1 MLFAIC
7 ADRGAPGSTTA
18 ALALASA
25 RGLPA
30 IVVEADPYGGDLAL
44 RLKPDGKH
52 PLAATPTVLSVAAGR
67 SAEQRHVPASTPMR
81 QLDLWRSGSHELSE
95 RVRVV
100 PGFMNAEQGA
110 SVAWSALASVLRSQT
125 VPVFADVGRI
135 HTGSPSM
142 PILAAADAV
151 VTVCRGDLGSVHH
164 MIERLEAIGPTI
176 AEQSGRTPT
185 FLPIVVAPRQHG
197 RQLAHAV
204 SQLLSAAAVGPAVR
218 YVGWLAWDPAG
229 CALLEDGHDPWEKAL
244 RKSPLMIS
252 AHQALHLVGL
262 ATGLEHTLPARPKG
276 RRRNVPEM
284 VADTVPSDPGADIAA
299 TTPSHQPTTN
309 SSTAPRAPATGDVWS
324 RPVQA
329 GRASGDLNGGKL

>member
-67 SAEQRHVPASTPMR
+67 STERRHVPDSTPMR
-81 QLDLWRSGSHELSE
+81 PLDLWGSGSHQLSE

-110 SVAWSALASVLRSQT
+110 SVRWPALASVLGSQT

-135 HTGSPSM
+135 HSGSPSM
-142 PILAAADAV
+142 PILTAADAV
-151 VTVCRGDLGSVHH
+151 IAVCRGDMGSVHH
-164 MIERLEAIGPTI
+164 LVERLEALGLAL
-176 AEQSGRTPT
+176 AEKTGRTPL
-185 FLPIVVAPRQHG
+185 FLPMVVAPRQHG
-197 RQLAHAV
+197 SQLAQAI
-204 SQLLSAAAVGPAVR
+204 SQLLGSSAVGPAVR

-229 CALLEDGHDPWEKAL
+229 CALLEDGGDPWEKPL
-244 RKSPLMIS
+244 RKSALMTS
-252 AHQALHLVGL
+252 ARTALHQVGL
-262 ATGLEHTLPARPKG
+262 ATGLEHAEPARAK
-276 RRRNVPEM
+276 RRRGEAPDTAVDSVPFEE
-284 VADTVPSDPGADIAA
+284 SAA
-299 TTPSHQPTTN
+299 ASALELTPEPVSAPT
-309 SSTAPRAPATGDVWS
+309 RTGDVWS
-324 RPVQA
+324 RPVPAGQ
-329 GRASGDLNGGKL
+329 GRALARDDVNGKEV

>member
-30 IVVEADPYGGDLAL
+30 MVVEADPYGGDLAL

-67 SAEQRHVPASTPMR
+67 SAQRRHVPTSTSMR

-110 SVAWSALASVLRSQT
+110 SVAWPALASVLRSQT

-142 PILAAADAV
+142 PILTAADAV
-151 VTVCRGDLGSVHH
+151 IAVCRGDMGSVHH
-164 MIERLEAIGPTI
+164 MIERLEALAPAV
-176 AEQSGRTPT
+176 AEKAGRTPM
-185 FLPIVVAPRQHG
+185 FLPMVVAPRQHG
-197 RQLAHAV
+197 SQLAEAV
-204 SQLLSAAAVGPAVR
+204 SQLLGTSAVGPAVR

-229 CALLEDGHDPWEKAL
+229 CALLEDGGDPWEKPL
-244 RKSPLMIS
+244 RKSPLMTS
-252 AHQALHLVGL
+252 ARKALHLVGL
-262 ATGLEHTLPARPKG
+262 ATGLEHAQPVKTKG
-276 RRRNVPEM
+276 RRSKAPQT
-284 VADTVPSDPGADIAA
+284 VADAVPSAGGAA
-299 TTPSHQPTTN
+299 TT
-309 SSTAPRAPATGDVWS
+309 APAHAPAPEPMPAPAATRSGDAWS
-324 RPVQA
+324 RPVQV
-329 GRASGDLNGGKL
+329 GGVRADVNGEEVR

>member
-67 SAEQRHVPASTPMR
+67 STERPRVPPSTPMR
-81 QLDLWRSGSHELSE
+81 PLDLWRSGSHELTE

-100 PGFMNAEQGA
+100 PGFMNAEQGTA
-110 SVAWSALASVLRSQT
+110 VMWPALASVLGSQT

-142 PILAAADAV
+142 PILTAADAV
-151 VTVCRGDLGSVHH
+151 IPVCRGDMGSVHH
-164 MIERLEAIGPTI
+164 MVERLEALAPAL
-176 AEQSGRTPT
+176 AERTGRTPMI
-185 FLPIVVAPRQHG
+185 LPMVVAPRQHG
-197 RQLAHAV
+197 SQLAQAV
-204 SQLLSAAAVGPAVR
+204 SELLGASAVGPAVR

-229 CALLEDGHDPWEKAL
+229 CVLLEDGGDPWQKPLRKSRLMTSARKAL
-244 RKSPLMIS
+244 R
-252 AHQALHLVGL
+252 QVGL
-262 ATGLEHTLPARPKG
+262 ACGLEHSEPTQT
-276 RRRNVPEM
+276 RRRRVKVPGRAVEAIPPNVAAAPSGPEP
-284 VADTVPSDPGADIAA
+284 APTA
-299 TTPSHQPTTN
+299 TTV
-309 SSTAPRAPATGDVWS
+309 RTGYAWS

-329 GRASGDLNGGKL
+329 SPSRSEANRKEVR

>member
-1 MLFAIC
+1 MLLAIC

-67 SAEQRHVPASTPMR
+67 SAERRHVPTPTPMR
-81 QLDLWRSGSHELSE
+81 QLDLWRSGSHELCE

-110 SVAWSALASVLRSQT
+110 SVTWPSLASVLASQT

-142 PILAAADAV
+142 PILTAADAV
-151 VTVCRGDLGSVHH
+151 IAVCRGDMGSVHH
-164 MIERLEAIGPTI
+164 MIERLEALAPAI
-176 AEQSGRTPT
+176 AERTGRTPM
-185 FLPIVVAPRQHG
+185 FLPMVVAPRQHG
-197 RQLAHAV
+197 SELAQAV
-204 SQLLSAAAVGPAVR
+204 SQLLGTSAVGPAVR

-229 CALLEDGHDPWEKAL
+229 CALLEDGGDPWEKPL
-244 RKSPLMIS
+244 RKSPLMSS
-252 AHQALHLVGL
+252 ARESLHLVGL
-262 ATGLEHTLPARPKG
+262 ATGLEHSQPAQAKG
-276 RRRNVPEM
+276 RRSKSPQSAV
-284 VADTVPSDPGADIAA
+284 DTVPSDEGAAPTTPEPAPESIAA
-299 TTPSHQPTTN
+299 ET
-309 SSTAPRAPATGDVWS
+309 RTGYAWS
-324 RPVQA
+324 RPVRA
-329 GRASGDLNGGKL
+329 GRGRGDVNGVELR

>member
-25 RGLPA
+25 RGLQA

-67 SAEQRHVPASTPMR
+67 SAEQRHVPTSTPMR

-95 RVRVV
+95 HVRVV

-110 SVAWSALASVLRSQT
+110 AVAWSALASVLQSQT

-142 PILAAADAV
+142 PILTAADAV
-151 VTVCRGDLGSVHH
+151 IAVCRGDMGSVHH
-164 MIERLEAIGPTI
+164 MIERLEALAPAI
-176 AEQSGRTPT
+176 AERTGRPPR
-185 FLPIVVAPRQHG
+185 FLPMVVAPRQHG
-197 RQLAHAV
+197 SHLAQAV
-204 SQLLSAAAVGPAVR
+204 SQMLGASAVGPAVR

-229 CALLEDGHDPWEKAL
+229 CALLEDGGDPWAKATTQEAADDLGTRVPAPGGSGYRAGARPAGPGERASKQEHRDDGRHDPLQRERGPL
-244 RKSPLMIS
+244 SP
-252 AHQALHLVGL
+252 AA
-262 ATGLEHTLPARPKG
+262 A
-276 RRRNVPEM
+276 
-284 VADTVPSDPGADIAA
+284 GAYRD
-299 TTPSHQPTTN
+299 
-309 SSTAPRAPATGDVWS
+309 
-324 RPVQA
+324 A
-329 GRASGDLNGGKL
+329 G